1 MPMTTNTADDINI
14 YIMYRKQAKYI
25 QRTKIDNLQRT
36 DCTGPV

>member
-1 MPMTTNTADDINI
+1 
-14 YIMYRKQAKYI
+14 MYRKQAKYI